1 MTVDVI
7 VQLETID
14 RAANDR
20 KYLRIG
26 GYHRGPNP
34 MPRKNGTGA
43 SYG

>member
-1 MTVDVI
+1 MTVDGI